1 MTLTRYKIPRD
12 IRICATL
19 PKTTV
24 GKIDKVA
31 LKAAQL
37 GSGDVAVD
45 CKLKSGCVSARARAG
60 VRSAI
65 ATRKIMAR

>member
-1 MTLTRYKIPRD
+1 VLRQANGSEASALTSYLTERLTRYKIPRD

-31 LKAAQL
+31 LKAAHR
-37 GSGDVAVD
+37 G
-45 CKLKSGCVSARARAG
+45 
-60 VRSAI
+60 
-65 ATRKIMAR
+65 